1 VDDASTSIRDAAKSM
16 MHGRF
21 RHLPV
26 VDGAGL
32 VGMVD
37 IADVSRHCSARRP
50 SDLSRRLAADR
61 PPQRP
66 QERSEY

>member
-37 IADVSRHCSARRP
+37 IADVSRALLGPSA
-50 SDLSRRLAADR
+50 
-61 PPQRP
+61 
-66 QERSEY
+66 E